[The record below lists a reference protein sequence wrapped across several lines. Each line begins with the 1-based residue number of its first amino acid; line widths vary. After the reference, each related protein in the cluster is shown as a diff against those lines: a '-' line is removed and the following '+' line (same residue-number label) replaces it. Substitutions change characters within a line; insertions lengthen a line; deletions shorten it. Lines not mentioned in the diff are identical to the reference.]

1 MSFWDRFRRTF
12 RIPNDRPAFVKVV
25 ENTTLEDD
33 YICGVL
39 KIPPDI
45 INLYKKEDNM
55 TNEYIE
61 GFAQRKA
68 ELEAERFALENAD
81 IEALVNAK
89 FEEVKQG
96 IREEVIAKHNEEIED
111 KNIEI
116 KAIERLIARE
126 VAKIEAETVEGQE
139 GQEGVEA

>member
-25 ENTTLEDD
+25 DITTLNDD

-39 KIPPDI
+39 KIPQDI
-45 INLYKKEDNM
+45 INFYKKDGNM

-61 GFAQRKA
+61 GFAKRKA
-68 ELEAERFALENAD
+68 ELEAEKIALENAD
-81 IEALVNAK
+81 IEAMVNEA
-89 FEEVKQG
+89 FEAVKDE
-96 IREEVIAKHNEEIED
+96 IRNKVLNENFEKIED
-111 KNIEI
+111 KAIEI

-126 VAKIEAETVEGQE
+126 IAKIEAETVEGQE